1 MGHFFPVVFVFWD
14 SRTTEE
20 MFFVRGFFF
29 LFFLVVLIFSNWKC
43 SEENQFSTPSSAE
56 K

>member
-14 SRTTEE
+14 SRMTEE
-20 MFFVRGFFF
+20 MFFVRGVFFM
-29 LFFLVVLIFSNWKC
+29 LVFIFSNWKR
-43 SEENQFSTPSSAE
+43 SEQNQFSTPSSAE

>member
-14 SRTTEE
+14 SHTTEE

-29 LFFLVVLIFSNWKC
+29 SFFYGGSYFFELEVLRGK
-43 SEENQFSTPSSAE
+43 PV
-56 K
+56 